1 MMILTNGVIFM
12 ICIIMQCIFEV
23 STFITEIQ
31 SLLISQYRIHVSL
44 SFLNLSHSPQLR
56 IFFTKHTTSTRGTKI
71 DVKLFLTSM
80 IF

>member
-44 SFLNLSHSPQLR
+44 WFLLIPLGQA
-56 IFFTKHTTSTRGTKI
+56 
-71 DVKLFLTSM
+71 
-80 IF
+80 